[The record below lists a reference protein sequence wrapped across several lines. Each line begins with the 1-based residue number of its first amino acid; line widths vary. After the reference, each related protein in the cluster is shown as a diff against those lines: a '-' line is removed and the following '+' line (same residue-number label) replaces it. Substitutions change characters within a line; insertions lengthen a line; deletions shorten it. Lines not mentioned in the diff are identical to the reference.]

1 MIVNIKSIACGTIR
15 DMNVAMHHKPDQSE
29 FFFACLHSRASL
41 ITAFGTFPLTDGT
54 AVLLGDISVWELV
67 SDDGPLV
74 CDWICFEAGNDADFI
89 SSLELPTGVPLRLAD
104 AEFIEGLVR
113 NIAAEFYSLGTR
125 RLKMIDSLMRTLL
138 IKLSDTSYSRD
149 ISQQSADPHYSALA
163 DLRAKIYRNPQ
174 QKWNVDMMA
183 ADVNMSRSY
192 FQHIYREFFGVS
204 CISDVISSKI
214 EKAKELL
221 TETSCTVSQV
231 AAMCGYENEEH
242 FMRQF
247 KKLVGVTPTRF
258 RKNL

>member
-1 MIVNIKSIACGTIR
+1 MNIKSIACGTVR
-15 DMNVAMHHKPDQSE
+15 DMNNIMRHKPARDE
-29 FFFACLHSRASL
+29 FFFAFSHCRASL
-41 ITAFGTFPLTDGT
+41 VTAFGTFALTDGT
-54 AVLLGDISVWELV
+54 AVLNEEKSVWELNAE
-67 SDDGPLV
+67 DGPLLL
-74 CDWICFEAGNDADFI
+74 DWICFEAGNDADFI
-89 SSLELPTGVPLRLAD
+89 SSLELPTGVPLRLSDAD
-104 AEFIEGLVR
+104 FVEGLVR
-113 NIAAEFYSLGTR
+113 NIAAEFYSLGAR

-138 IKLSDTSYSRD
+138 IKLGDTGYSRGA
-149 ISQQSADPHYSALA
+149 SQQSADPHYAALT

-174 QKWNVDMMA
+174 QKWNVETMA

-204 CISDVISSKI
+204 CISDVIASKI

-221 TETSCTVSQV
+221 TETSCTVSQA